1 LDDHNKEPSSNKNP
15 APSPWKERF
24 RWIAVLMVAACAGMG
39 PAPPPKPPRESSEYS
54 QIAEDPDGPELDPE
68 LHFAQPG
75 LTSDQSNMVT

>member
-1 LDDHNKEPSSNKNP
+1 
-15 APSPWKERF
+15 
-24 RWIAVLMVAACAGMG
+24 MVAACAGMG